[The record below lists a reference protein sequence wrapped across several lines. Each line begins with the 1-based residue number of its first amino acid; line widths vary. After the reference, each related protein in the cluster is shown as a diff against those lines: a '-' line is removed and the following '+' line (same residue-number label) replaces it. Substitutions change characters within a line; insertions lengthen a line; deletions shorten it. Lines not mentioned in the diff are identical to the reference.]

1 MVAASS
7 ESARRSVFKF
17 GMACSEILMCERLL
31 FVLDDVCCVGI
42 RKQLLLLVDL
52 VKPKDF
58 LLVLIVLVVEKH
70 KQQDR

>member
-1 MVAASS
+1 MFVLVAASS

-52 VKPKDF
+52 AVKPEDF
-58 LLVLIVLVVEKH
+58 LLVLVCV
-70 KQQDR
+70 